1 VPDPKPQGDKLAVGL
16 LNTGDVFVE
25 YASDGRYFM
34 LTPQQ
39 ALDLGAAL
47 IEAARLSPHCP
58 GKQ

>member
-1 VPDPKPQGDKLAVGL
+1 MTDKPEPKLAVGL

-25 YASDGRYFM
+25 YKADGSYWS
-34 LTPQQ
+34 LSPEQ
-39 ALDLGAAL
+39 ALALGTAL